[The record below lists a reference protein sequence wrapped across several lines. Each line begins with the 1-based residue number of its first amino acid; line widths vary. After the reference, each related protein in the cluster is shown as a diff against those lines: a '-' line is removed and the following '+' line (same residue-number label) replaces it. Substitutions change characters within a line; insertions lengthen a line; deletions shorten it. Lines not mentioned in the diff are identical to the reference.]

1 MRDNMLSKKI
11 AREIEIAIDDD
22 EGLTSLSFSWD
33 GAGGYFLI
41 TNDPESERIYC
52 EFADQSNGIYID
64 KIIYDIDEVV
74 NEIKFSLAEGGSFER
89 TKIPSELKIVI
100 PEKTDVNCIKKAMG
114 IISTTPFGGL
124 NANKGNI

>member
-1 MRDNMLSKKI
+1 MRDNMLQKKI

-41 TNDPESERIYC
+41 TNDTESERIYC

-64 KIIYDIDEVV
+64 EIDEVV
-74 NEIKFSLAEGGSFER
+74 NEIKFSLAEGISFER
-89 TKIPSELKIVI
+89 TRISSELKIVI
-100 PEKTDVNCIKKAMG
+100 PEKTDINCIKKAMS
-114 IISTTPFGGL
+114 IIFTAPFDGL
-124 NANKGNI
+124 NANKGDI

>member
-1 MRDNMLSKKI
+1 MLQKII
-11 AREIEIAIDDD
+11 AREVEIAMDDD

-64 KIIYDIDEVV
+64 EISYEINESV
-74 NEIKFSLAEGGSFER
+74 NEIKFSLEKGGSFER
-89 TKIPSELKIVI
+89 TKISPELKIVI
-100 PEKTDVNCIKKAMG
+100 PEKADIDCIKRAMR
-114 IISTTPFGGL
+114 IIST
-124 NANKGNI
+124 A